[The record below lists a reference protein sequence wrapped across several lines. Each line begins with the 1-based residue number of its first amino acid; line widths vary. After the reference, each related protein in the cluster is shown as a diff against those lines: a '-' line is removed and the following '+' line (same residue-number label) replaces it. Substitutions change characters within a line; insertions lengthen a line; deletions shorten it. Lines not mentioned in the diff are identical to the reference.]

1 MLTIT
6 NHEYHHEKPPY
17 IFRDYGK
24 MIIHKSGISSFNRND
39 GVPEVQAS
47 GKVLQD
53 AQGATGRSQLDA
65 AKKKG

>member
-1 MLTIT
+1 MNTIMK
-6 NHEYHHEKPPY
+6 KPPY

-24 MIIHKSGISSFNRND
+24 IIIHKSGISSFNRND

-53 AQGATGRSQLDA
+53 AQGATGNANWTQP
-65 AKKKG
+65 KKG